1 MWFVSTVIR
10 LSERA
15 ERNVEARERQ
25 KRTDAFDSVRDPVG
39 E

>member
-1 MWFVSTVIR
+1 MTVTR
-10 LSERA
+10 LSERAA

-25 KRTDAFDSVRDPVG
+25 KRTDAFDSVGDLVG